1 MASYSISAEDFED
14 AELKGVYTYVKSRLN
29 FSSDDLDMIFEIALM
44 HKDRFPAINLN
55 GAFTLEKYIERWIN
69 GYAKAKDN
77 IPSKRIARP
86 KSSCT
91 DPSLKTVVKAVLGLS
106 EEEAVS
112 GETYH
117 NLFMSAEN
125 ILGNLLEEYI
135 APKVKPYGFLWCE
148 GNVLSAIDF
157 CNSDGTFFLQIKNK
171 SNSENSS
178 SNKIRE
184 HTDIHI
190 EKWYRLGTRSEKNKK
205 VPTYKWEV
213 LNKFIN
219 DHKTMGIELAPCCM
233 TEDEYQEFLQRK
245 ASENHSLITNQ

>member
-1 MASYSISAEDFED
+1 MASYLISAEDFED
-14 AELKGVYTYVKSRLN
+14 DELKSIYADIKNRLN
-29 FSSDDLDMIFEIALM
+29 FNSGDLDMIFEIALK
-44 HKDRFPAINLN
+44 HRDRFPAINLN
-55 GAFTLEKYIERWIN
+55 GGFTLERYIERWIN
-69 GYAKAKDN
+69 GYAKAMGN
-77 IPSKRIARP
+77 IPSKRIAKP
-86 KSSCT
+86 KSSCA

-106 EEEAVS
+106 EEEAAS

-125 ILGNLLEEYI
+125 ILGNLMEEYI
-135 APKVKPYGFLWCE
+135 ASRVKPYGFLWCE

-178 SNKIRE
+178 SSKIRE
-184 HTDIHI
+184 HTEVQI

-219 DHKTMGIELAPCCM
+219 DHKTMGIGLAPCCM
-233 TEDEYQEFLQRK
+233 TEDDYQNFLQRK